1 MYMLYGCCVVV
12 FSLCVWMGVW
22 YRCCVCVQCA
32 GVVCMCVGVCVYKTW
47 PATSITE
54 IIRETHE
61 VNFNRACCMSD
72 EKLSAFEVQI
82 LVWTH
87 THRHHEDCS
96 VQVCGGGS
104 VYVFVRMCVVWEVHA
119 RVSGHQTSARTWTQ
133 VISSP
138 LPKAT
143 RLTTVLL
150 ALWLPHI
157 AESV

>member
-1 MYMLYGCCVVV
+1 MLSRGIVVKAGPQQCMLYGCCVVV

-82 LVWTH
+82 LV
-87 THRHHEDCS
+87 
-96 VQVCGGGS
+96 
-104 VYVFVRMCVVWEVHA
+104 
-119 RVSGHQTSARTWTQ
+119 
-133 VISSP
+133 
-138 LPKAT
+138 
-143 RLTTVLL
+143 
-150 ALWLPHI
+150 
-157 AESV
+157 